1 MFSFENLEVYKRALE
16 FANLIFKITEHWSR
30 DYSFNLTDQLRRAA
44 LSVALNITEGSARSK
59 AEFKR
64 FLDIARGSCY
74 ECVPL
79 IEIAT
84 RQNLISE
91 AEREEL
97 YAELNE
103 IAMMLNG
110 LKRSLQ

>member
-16 FANLIFKITEHWSR
+16 FANLIFKITENWSR
-30 DYSFNLTDQLRRAA
+30 DYSFNLMDQLRRAA
-44 LSVALNITEGSARSK
+44 LSVALNIAEGSARSK
-59 AEFKR
+59 TEFKR

-84 RQNLISE
+84 KQNLIPK
-91 AEREEL
+91 AEKERL
-97 YAELNE
+97 YRELNE
-103 IAMMLNG
+103 MAMMLNG
-110 LKRSLQ
+110 LKRSL

>member
-16 FANLIFKITEHWSR
+16 FANLIFKITENWSR

-44 LSVALNITEGSARSK
+44 LSVALNITEVSARSK